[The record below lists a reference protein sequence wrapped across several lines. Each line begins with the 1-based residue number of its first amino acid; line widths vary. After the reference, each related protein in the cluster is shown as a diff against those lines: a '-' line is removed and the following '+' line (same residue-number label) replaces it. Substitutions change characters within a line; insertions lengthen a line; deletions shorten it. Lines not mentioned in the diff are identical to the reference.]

1 MTHLRSKI
9 YQHSAFRQ
17 TASLLSQ
24 KQNIQFQ
31 HIPGSFRA
39 FISSYLF
46 SELKRPVLYLAN
58 DLDSAERMYDDLQ
71 LICHDAPV
79 VFLPSI
85 EFEPYNP
92 NHPSPSQL
100 SLRIEAMQTFIE
112 SDRWIAVAEPN
123 GLGSSF
129 PLPEQFLDRQLYL
142 KTGATVSFDTL
153 VTQLQKTGLKRE
165 EMVEKVGDFSVR
177 GGIIDLFVWNYEDPL
192 RIEFFGNEIE
202 SIRKFD
208 VLSQRSIKTMNEATI
223 LPNLF
228 GEASKKAFLTDFIP
242 EETLLFVE
250 DSQEARVKIETQF
263 ASAEVKYKAL
273 TEEHIDERPPSELY
287 FSGERL
293 HTFFREYTLCKSD
306 LVQDPDFHTI
316 DFKIQPHPDFNGS
329 VKLFLQYLEKLYRTD
344 KTAHLSIQTLNKAQA
359 GRLTEIIEEEEV
371 PFNGRIE
378 EGALHNGFSIP
389 ELNFYVLT
397 DHEIFNRFKR
407 RRTYKRFKNGE
418 YLRQL
423 SSLNVYDFVVHID
436 YGIGQYLGMEM
447 LDLGAS
453 KKECVKIAYRDGDH
467 LFVTVDNLS
476 RVQKFGSEEGVQ
488 PKMTKLGTTEW
499 ERTKQ
504 KTKESLKKTAAE
516 LIQLY
521 AARKA
526 EGGYAFAEDSH
537 WQKELEASFAFEETE
552 DQLKSITE
560 IKADMENEK
569 PMDRLLCGDVGFGK
583 TEVALRAAFKT
594 IMDGKQA
601 AVLVPTTI
609 LAFQH
614 YETFKERL
622 KEFPVQVEMLN
633 RFRSAAQQKKILEQ
647 LALGTIDL
655 VIGTHRL
662 LSQDV
667 RFKDLGLLI
676 VDEEQ
681 RFGVKQKERLKKY
694 RLSVDILSM
703 TATPIPRT
711 LHMALMGARDLSNI
725 DTPPA
730 NRLPVQTKIIQW
742 DDDRLYQIIA
752 AEIDRGGQVYFV
764 HNRVQTIN
772 AVRDS
777 LRTLVP
783 QARVEAAHGQ
793 LPEKQLER
801 AMLDFM
807 HHKYDVLVASMI
819 IENGLDIPNVNTI
832 IINRADAFGLSQ
844 LYQLRG
850 RVGRSNLQAYAYLLI
865 PSMDKITETAR
876 KRLRAIQDFTELGSG
891 YKIALRDLEIRGA
904 GNLLGKEQSGFVQ
917 TVGFDLYCKILDEAV
932 NELKQGLT
940 PGVEFAAT
948 ATEEK
953 PKIDAKLDVDFDLFI
968 PEKYIPGEME
978 RITVYHR
985 LVNFSEGD
993 QIDEMKRELED
1004 RFGKLPREVAHFLS
1018 AVEIKLLAARLYAK
1032 RIVIKSDRLK
1042 LFFSEEAQSD
1052 DRFFA
1057 EIIPR
1062 LMQQKKTAVKFMDQQ
1077 DLAVEIKLQ
1086 GHTRID
1092 TLDFAKIFLRTI
1104 TENR

>member
-1 MTHLRSKI
+1 MTTLKSKI
-9 YQHSAFRQ
+9 YQHPAFQ
-17 TASLLSQ
+17 QMATQLSQ
-24 KQNIQFQ
+24 KQNIQLQ

-39 FISSYLF
+39 FISSFLF
-46 SELKRPVLYLAN
+46 SELKRPLLYLAN

-71 LICHDAPV
+71 LICTDVPV

-85 EFEPYNP
+85 EFEPYSQS
-92 NHPSPSQL
+92 HPSPSQL

-112 SDRWIAVAEPN
+112 ADQWIAVAEPA

-142 KTGATVSFDTL
+142 KTGGNISFDAL

-208 VLSQRSIKTMNEATI
+208 VFSQRSIETINEVTI

-228 GEASKKAFLTDFIP
+228 NEASPKTFLSDFLP
-242 EETLLFVE
+242 AETILFVE
-250 DSQEARVKIETQF
+250 DSQESAVKIE
-263 ASAEVKYKAL
+263 ALYAAAELKYKEL
-273 TEEHIDERPPSELY
+273 TAEHIEEMPPEKIY
-287 FSGERL
+287 FSKERL
-293 HTFFREYTLCKSD
+293 QQLFQKYTLCKSD
-306 LVQDPDFHTI
+306 LVQDAAFKPF
-316 DFKIQPHPDFNGS
+316 DFKVQPHPDFNGS
-329 VKLFLQYLEKLYRTD
+329 VKLFLQYLTKVYKTD
-344 KTAHLSIQTLNKAQA
+344 KEALLYIQALNKAQA
-359 GRLTEIIEEEEV
+359 GRLNEIIEEEEI
-371 PFNGRIE
+371 PFNGRID

-389 ELNFYVLT
+389 DGNLFVLT

-453 KKECVKIAYRDGDH
+453 KKECIKIAYRDGDH

-552 DQLKSITE
+552 DQLKSIAE

-633 RFRSAAQQKKILEQ
+633 RFRSAGQQKKILEQ
-647 LALGTIDL
+647 LVQGKLDL

-667 RFKDLGLLI
+667 QFKDLGLLI

-730 NRLPVQTKIIQW
+730 NRLPVQTKIINW
-742 DDDRLYQIIA
+742 DDDRIYQIIA
-752 AEIDRGGQVYFV
+752 REIDRGGQVYFV

-772 AVRDS
+772 AVCDT
-777 LRTLVP
+777 LKTLVP
-783 QARVEAAHGQ
+783 QARIEAAHGQ
-793 LPEKQLER
+793 LPEKQLEKT
-801 AMLDFM
+801 MLDFM

-832 IINRADAFGLSQ
+832 IINRADAFGLSP

-850 RVGRSNLQAYAYLLI
+850 RVGRSNVQAYAYLLI

-876 KRLRAIQDFTELGSG
+876 KRLRAIQDFTDLGSG

-940 PGVEFAAT
+940 PGEEYADV
-948 ATEEK
+948 ATETK
-953 PKIDAKLDVDFDLFI
+953 AKTDAKLDVDFDLFI

-993 QIDEMKRELED
+993 QINEMKLELED
-1004 RFGKLPREVAHFLS
+1004 RFGKLPQEVAHFLS
-1018 AVEIKLLAARLYAK
+1018 AVEIKLLAAQLYAK
-1032 RIVIKSDRLK
+1032 RIVLKSDRMK
-1042 LFFSEEAQSD
+1042 LFFAEEAQHD
-1052 DRFFA
+1052 DLFFA
-1057 EIIPR
+1057 EIIPQ
-1062 LMQQKKTAVKFMDQQ
+1062 LMQQKKTAVKFMDQK